1 MKSTVPPGTTGRIA
15 KVVAQERP
23 ELSCSAVSSPEFLR
37 EGHAVQDTLDPDRL
51 VVGADDVHGAQ
62 VMNEIYAPL
71 LDRGVM
77 LFRTDPR
84 TAELSKLASNAFL
97 ATKVSFANALARVA
111 ELADA
116 DVDGVTAIMG
126 ADPRIGPA
134 FLGAGMGYGGYCLPK
149 DVVTLEK
156 VADRLGYD
164 FGILRETARIN
175 EEAVDAVV
183 RKVEEA
189 VWNLE
194 GKTIA
199 LLGLAFKQGTD
210 DVRGAPALALA
221 HRLLDEGATV
231 TGFDPMAGEAAGREL
246 PGVAGGPR
254 RLRRSRRSPLPGGVH
269 RVAGVP
275 QPRPRAA
282 EGGHGPARHRRRP
295 QPARHVGLLDGR
307 LPRMAHRTGR
317 GGGMMLH
324 GVHLVDLTTRGD
336 ERGSF
341 TETFRQEWFPG
352 APPIVQSNLSISRAG
367 VLRGLHVHRRQADYW
382 CWLDG
387 TAFVALYDLREGSP
401 THRQAWTRVFDA
413 NESLVGLYIP
423 NGVAHGFTALTDARL
438 QYMVDGYFTGEDEQ
452 GFAWNDP
459 DAAITWPVTDPVL
472 SDRDREAGSLAEMLA
487 AGGFTLED

>member
-1 MKSTVPPGTTGRIA
+1 MKLAVIGTGHVGLITGVALASLGHDVVGMDVSEDKVAILSRGDTPFHEPDLPQLLSQGLTSGHLSFTTSVAEAVDGAQAVFICVGRPPVGQGDRSLTAVEDAAREVARSASDGVVLVVKSTVPPGTTGRIA

-23 ELSCSAVSSPEFLR
+23 ELSFSAVSSPEFLR

-62 VMNEIYAPL
+62 VMNEVYAPL

-116 DVDGVTAIMG
+116 DADGVTAIMG

-194 GKTIA
+194 GKAIA

-231 TGFDPMAGEAAGREL
+231 TGFDPMAGEAAGRDL
-246 PGVAGGPR
+246 PVLQVTPDAY
-254 RLRRSRRSPLPGGVH
+254 
-269 RVAGVP
+269 A
-275 QPRPRAA
+275 AA
-282 EGGHGPARHRRRP
+282 EGAHCVVVCTEWPEFLNLDPERLKAVMA
-295 QPARHVGLLDGR
+295 QPAIVDGRNLLDTSAFSTAGFHVW
-307 LPRMAHRTGR
+307 PTGR
-317 GGGMMLH
+317 A
-324 GVHLVDLTTRGD
+324 
-336 ERGSF
+336 
-341 TETFRQEWFPG
+341 TEG
-352 APPIVQSNLSISRAG
+352 A
-367 VLRGLHVHRRQADYW
+367 
-382 CWLDG
+382 
-387 TAFVALYDLREGSP
+387 
-401 THRQAWTRVFDA
+401 
-413 NESLVGLYIP
+413 
-423 NGVAHGFTALTDARL
+423 
-438 QYMVDGYFTGEDEQ
+438 
-452 GFAWNDP
+452 
-459 DAAITWPVTDPVL
+459 
-472 SDRDREAGSLAEMLA
+472 
-487 AGGFTLED
+487 

>member
-1 MKSTVPPGTTGRIA
+1 MKLAVIGTGHVGLITGVALASLGHDVVGMDVSEDKVAMLSRGDTPFHEPDLPQLLSQGLASGHLSFTTSVAEAVDGAQAVFICVGRPPVGQGDRSLTAVEDAAREVARSASDGVVLVVKSTVPPGTTGRIA

-62 VMNEIYAPL
+62 VMNEVYAPL

-231 TGFDPMAGEAAGREL
+231 TGFDPMAGEAAGRDL
-246 PGVAGGPR
+246 PVLQVAADAYAAAEGAHCVVVCTEWPEFLNLDPE
-254 RLRRSRRSPLPGGVH
+254 RLKAVMAQPAIVDGRNLLDTSAFST
-269 RVAGVP
+269 AGFHVWP
-275 QPRPRAA
+275 TGRAA
-282 EGGHGPARHRRRP
+282 EGA
-295 QPARHVGLLDGR
+295 
-307 LPRMAHRTGR
+307 
-317 GGGMMLH
+317 
-324 GVHLVDLTTRGD
+324 
-336 ERGSF
+336 
-341 TETFRQEWFPG
+341 
-352 APPIVQSNLSISRAG
+352 
-367 VLRGLHVHRRQADYW
+367 
-382 CWLDG
+382 
-387 TAFVALYDLREGSP
+387 
-401 THRQAWTRVFDA
+401 
-413 NESLVGLYIP
+413 
-423 NGVAHGFTALTDARL
+423 
-438 QYMVDGYFTGEDEQ
+438 
-452 GFAWNDP
+452 
-459 DAAITWPVTDPVL
+459 
-472 SDRDREAGSLAEMLA
+472 
-487 AGGFTLED
+487 

>member
-1 MKSTVPPGTTGRIA
+1 MKLAVIGTGHVGLITGVALASLGHDVVGMDVSEDKVAMLSRGDIPFHEPDLPQLLSQGLASGHLSFTTSVAEAVDGAQAVFICVGRPPVGQGDRSLTAVEDAAREVARSASDGVVLVVKSTVPPGTTGRIA

-51 VVGADDVHGAQ
+51 VVGADDLHGAQ
-62 VMNEIYAPL
+62 VMNEVYAPL

-77 LFRTDPR
+77 VFRTDPR

-246 PGVAGGPR
+246 PVLQVATDAYAAAEGAHCVVVCTEWPEFLNLDPE
-254 RLRRSRRSPLPGGVH
+254 RLKAVMAQPAIVDGRNLLDTSAFST
-269 RVAGVP
+269 AGFHVWP
-275 QPRPRAA
+275 TGRAA
-282 EGGHGPARHRRRP
+282 EGA
-295 QPARHVGLLDGR
+295 
-307 LPRMAHRTGR
+307 
-317 GGGMMLH
+317 
-324 GVHLVDLTTRGD
+324 
-336 ERGSF
+336 
-341 TETFRQEWFPG
+341 
-352 APPIVQSNLSISRAG
+352 
-367 VLRGLHVHRRQADYW
+367 
-382 CWLDG
+382 
-387 TAFVALYDLREGSP
+387 
-401 THRQAWTRVFDA
+401 
-413 NESLVGLYIP
+413 
-423 NGVAHGFTALTDARL
+423 
-438 QYMVDGYFTGEDEQ
+438 
-452 GFAWNDP
+452 
-459 DAAITWPVTDPVL
+459 
-472 SDRDREAGSLAEMLA
+472 
-487 AGGFTLED
+487 

>member
-1 MKSTVPPGTTGRIA
+1 MKLAVIGTGHVGLITGVALASLGHDVVGMDVSEDKVAMLSRGDTPFHEPDLPQLLSQGLASGHLSFTTSVAEAVDGAQAVFICVGRPPVGQGDRSLTAVEDAAREVARSASDGVVLVVKSTVPPGTTGRIA

-62 VMNEIYAPL
+62 VMNEVYAPL

-175 EEAVDAVV
+175 EEAVDAVA

-221 HRLLDEGATV
+221 RRLLDEGATV

-246 PGVAGGPR
+246 PVLQVAADAYAAAEGAHCVVLCTEWPEFLNLDPE
-254 RLRRSRRSPLPGGVH
+254 RLKAVMAQPAIVDGRNLLDTSAFST
-269 RVAGVP
+269 AGFHVWP
-275 QPRPRAA
+275 TGRAA
-282 EGGHGPARHRRRP
+282 EGA
-295 QPARHVGLLDGR
+295 
-307 LPRMAHRTGR
+307 
-317 GGGMMLH
+317 
-324 GVHLVDLTTRGD
+324 
-336 ERGSF
+336 
-341 TETFRQEWFPG
+341 
-352 APPIVQSNLSISRAG
+352 
-367 VLRGLHVHRRQADYW
+367 
-382 CWLDG
+382 
-387 TAFVALYDLREGSP
+387 
-401 THRQAWTRVFDA
+401 
-413 NESLVGLYIP
+413 
-423 NGVAHGFTALTDARL
+423 
-438 QYMVDGYFTGEDEQ
+438 
-452 GFAWNDP
+452 
-459 DAAITWPVTDPVL
+459 
-472 SDRDREAGSLAEMLA
+472 
-487 AGGFTLED
+487 

>member
-1 MKSTVPPGTTGRIA
+1 MKLAVIGTGHVGLITGVALASLGHDVVGMDVSEDKVAMLSRGDTPFHEPDLPHLLTQGLASGHLSFTTSVAEAVAGAQAVFICVGRPPVGQGDRSLTAVEDAAREVARSATDGVVLVVKSTVPPGTTGRIA

-164 FGILRETARIN
+164 FGILRETTRIN
-175 EEAVDAVV
+175 DEAIQAVA

-210 DVRGAPALALA
+210 DVRGAPALGLA
-221 HRLLDEGATV
+221 RRLLDEGATV
-231 TGFDPMAGEAAGREL
+231 TGLRPH
-246 PGVAGGPR
+246 GG
-254 RLRRSRRSPLPGGVH
+254 
-269 RVAGVP
+269 
-275 QPRPRAA
+275 
-282 EGGHGPARHRRRP
+282 
-295 QPARHVGLLDGR
+295 
-307 LPRMAHRTGR
+307 
-317 GGGMMLH
+317 
-324 GVHLVDLTTRGD
+324 
-336 ERGSF
+336 
-341 TETFRQEWFPG
+341 
-352 APPIVQSNLSISRAG
+352 
-367 VLRGLHVHRRQADYW
+367 
-382 CWLDG
+382 
-387 TAFVALYDLREGSP
+387 
-401 THRQAWTRVFDA
+401 
-413 NESLVGLYIP
+413 
-423 NGVAHGFTALTDARL
+423 
-438 QYMVDGYFTGEDEQ
+438 
-452 GFAWNDP
+452 
-459 DAAITWPVTDPVL
+459 
-472 SDRDREAGSLAEMLA
+472 
-487 AGGFTLED
+487 